1 MPRISEDYI
10 RREFLKQFAAM
21 TKDRRLGTIEALT
34 VVHEIALAND
44 RIPEIELPIADNGE
58 VRRISKVTGEEEVV
72 RPVAGFLVD
81 TGS

>member
-1 MPRISEDYI
+1 MPKISEDYI

-44 RIPEIELPIADNGE
+44 RIPEIEL
-58 VRRISKVTGEEEVV
+58 RRISKVTGEEEVV